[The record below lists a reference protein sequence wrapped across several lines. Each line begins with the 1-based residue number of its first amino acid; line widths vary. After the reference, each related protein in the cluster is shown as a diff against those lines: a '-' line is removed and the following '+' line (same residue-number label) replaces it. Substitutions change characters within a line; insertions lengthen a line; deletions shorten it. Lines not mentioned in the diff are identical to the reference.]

1 MDWELPGSRLLDT
14 LGDSDCKEGVLGR
27 LESFWMVEATVIS
40 VRRRR
45 SLTLAVSPSSGSL
58 RSLCS
63 TDVKGLRKW
72 TF

>member
-1 MDWELPGSRLLDT
+1 MDWELPGSGLLDI

-40 VRRRR
+40 VHCNR
-45 SLTLAVSPSSGSL
+45 SSTLAVLSSSGSL
-58 RSLCS
+58 LPLCS
-63 TDVKGLRKW
+63 ADVEGLRKW